1 MPREP
6 HEPTK
11 VRRMP
16 HQEDAALLKSV
27 MDTVVDGIL
36 TIDESGTVIT
46 ANPAIE
52 ATFGYP
58 PGELIGK
65 NVKILMPTPYHEEHD
80 QYLTNFLDTG
90 IKKIIGIGR
99 EVTGL
104 RKDGETF
111 PLDLAVGQT
120 RTQGGL
126 IFTGI
131 MRDISKRKTIE
142 AALRASEA
150 RFGELLENVELIAII
165 LDMEAKVTF
174 CNDYLLRLT
183 GWTREETIGGDWIS
197 RFIPEPDQPRVQQ
210 VFDQIHSAAIRTHG
224 ENPIRTR
231 AGEIREILWNNTM
244 LRDASGQVVGVASI
258 GQDVTE
264 HNRAVAAL
272 RQVLEE
278 TERKV
283 EERTAALATANAELL
298 QAVNM
303 ADAANMAKSNFLSRM
318 SHEFRTPMNAVL
330 GFGQL
335 LELSITDER
344 QLDNVRQILKGGRHL
359 LGLINDVL
367 EIARIETGSLGIS
380 LDKVDL
386 AEVLAESASLMRPMT
401 SERSVRLE
409 VEPLPLVHV
418 VADRQRLRQVVLNLL
433 SNAIKYNVKDGEIK
447 LRATLASPEWVAI
460 EVADTGMGIP
470 KALQE
475 RLFVPFERL
484 GAEVMGIEG
493 TGLGLSLSR
502 SLTEA
507 MGGTLTVEST
517 EGVGSCFR
525 VTLAVASLGAP
536 ASPEL
541 SVGPPVLE
549 GSEQTRK
556 LLVIEDNLTNLELLT
571 QIFERLPH
579 FTLLTA
585 MQGRLGLDLA
595 AEHRPDVILLDL
607 HLPDMSGKD
616 VLHALRA
623 DPVLKGTPVI
633 IVSADA
639 LGSQTKALLGAGAF
653 RYITKPFVLS
663 HLMAAVEAALESEGV
678 PN

>member
-525 VTLAVASLGAP
+525 VTLAVAGLGAP

>member
-1 MPREP
+1 
-6 HEPTK
+6 
-11 VRRMP
+11 
-16 HQEDAALLKSV
+16 
-27 MDTVVDGIL
+27 
-36 TIDESGTVIT
+36 
-46 ANPAIE
+46 
-52 ATFGYP
+52 
-58 PGELIGK
+58 
-65 NVKILMPTPYHEEHD
+65 
-80 QYLTNFLDTG
+80 
-90 IKKIIGIGR
+90 
-99 EVTGL
+99 
-104 RKDGETF
+104 
-111 PLDLAVGQT
+111 
-120 RTQGGL
+120 
-126 IFTGI
+126 
-131 MRDISKRKTIE
+131 
-142 AALRASEA
+142 
-150 RFGELLENVELIAII
+150 
-165 LDMEAKVTF
+165 
-174 CNDYLLRLT
+174 
-183 GWTREETIGGDWIS
+183 
-197 RFIPEPDQPRVQQ
+197 
-210 VFDQIHSAAIRTHG
+210 
-224 ENPIRTR
+224 
-231 AGEIREILWNNTM
+231 
-244 LRDASGQVVGVASI
+244 
-258 GQDVTE
+258 
-264 HNRAVAAL
+264 
-272 RQVLEE
+272 
-278 TERKV
+278 
-283 EERTAALATANAELL
+283 
-298 QAVNM
+298 
-303 ADAANMAKSNFLSRM
+303 
-318 SHEFRTPMNAVL
+318 
-330 GFGQL
+330 
-335 LELSITDER
+335 
-344 QLDNVRQILKGGRHL
+344 
-359 LGLINDVL
+359 
-367 EIARIETGSLGIS
+367 
-380 LDKVDL
+380 
-386 AEVLAESASLMRPMT
+386 MRPMT

-653 RYITKPFVLS
+653 RYITKPFVPS